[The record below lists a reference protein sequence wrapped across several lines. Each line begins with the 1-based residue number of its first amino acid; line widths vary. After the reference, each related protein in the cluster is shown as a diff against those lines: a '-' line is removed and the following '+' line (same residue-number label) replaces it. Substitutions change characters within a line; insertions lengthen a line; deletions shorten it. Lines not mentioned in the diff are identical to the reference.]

1 MLGTSA
7 LIKKK
12 GDWKFAKSSN
22 LQIRLSRDVNVFN
35 KKTNTKKQ
43 SFNDRWAPPCSNS
56 LIGCYFR
63 TNLKLTLLKKT
74 LKTGY
79 KTFFTSYD
87 MLKIKTFFF
96 TYFWNLLEITFL
108 PLMLPLVYFFEW
120 ASLGKLENWDSIPF
134 LFKGGRGGGPFID
147 SDPQSLYA

>member
-87 MLKIKTFFF
+87 MLKIKTFFYIF
-96 TYFWNLLEITFL
+96 LKPPWNNIITINVTAGL
-108 PLMLPLVYFFEW
+108 FFEW

-134 LFKGGRGGGPFID
+134 LFKGGRGGVL
-147 SDPQSLYA
+147 S